1 MSEPILSARGL
12 KKNYAFGKRTL
23 EVLRG
28 VDLEV
33 VRGDFVALRG
43 ASGTGKSTLLHL
55 IGGLDLPNAGE
66 IFFAGQSLTRFSEG
80 ELTHFRNRRVGFV
93 FQAYHLLPELDALEN
108 VCLPARVARIPAAQ
122 AEKRGRELLARVGL
136 ENRAGHKPSEL
147 SGGEQQRVAIARAL
161 VNEPEL
167 LLADEPT
174 GNLDSKTGGEI
185 IELLKSLRVE
195 KQMTLIV
202 ATHDAKVAAHAQRV
216 IELADGLIVG
226 ANEKTVENFSLELG
240 FNFMLEDRDYM
251 RQPAY
256 HEPRVSFTVAL
267 LIVNAVV
274 FVAQLIAS
282 NFPRG
287 FLVEYNYFALSLE
300 GLGHGYIWQL
310 LTFQFMHAG
319 WMHILF
325 NSLAIFF
332 FGRPVET
339 VLGRSRFLA
348 LYLSGGIIGGVVQM
362 LVARSAFQNFLA
374 AMSSALRR
382 ALTVWSPRLPF

>member
-12 KKNYAFGKRTL
+12 KKNYAFGKRAL

-93 FQAYHLLPELDALEN
+93 S
-108 VCLPARVARIPAAQ
+108 AQ

-136 ENRAGHKPSEL
+136 QNRAGHKPSEL

-195 KQMTLIV
+195 KKMTLIV

-216 IELADGLIVG
+216 VELADGLIVG
-226 ANEKTVENFSLELG
+226 AK
-240 FNFMLEDRDYM
+240 
-251 RQPAY
+251 
-256 HEPRVSFTVAL
+256 
-267 LIVNAVV
+267 
-274 FVAQLIAS
+274 
-282 NFPRG
+282 
-287 FLVEYNYFALSLE
+287 
-300 GLGHGYIWQL
+300 
-310 LTFQFMHAG
+310 
-319 WMHILF
+319 
-325 NSLAIFF
+325 
-332 FGRPVET
+332 
-339 VLGRSRFLA
+339 
-348 LYLSGGIIGGVVQM
+348 
-362 LVARSAFQNFLA
+362 
-374 AMSSALRR
+374 
-382 ALTVWSPRLPF
+382 